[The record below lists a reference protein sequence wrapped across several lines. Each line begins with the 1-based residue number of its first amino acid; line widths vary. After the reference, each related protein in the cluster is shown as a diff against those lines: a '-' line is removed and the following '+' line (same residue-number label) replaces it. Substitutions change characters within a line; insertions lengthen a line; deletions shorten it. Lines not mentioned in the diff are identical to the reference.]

1 MKVSIVIP
9 IYKAE
14 KYLPTCVDSVLGQT
28 YKDLEVILVDDA
40 SPDRCGE
47 ICEEY
52 AKKDSRVRVIHK
64 ENEGVSKA
72 RNAGLAIAT
81 GDYVQF
87 VDSDDYLA
95 EDMTK
100 KLVEQMEQQNVD
112 MVLCGFFEKNL
123 NFERVSKAE
132 EQPGIYTRE
141 QILINIMRNPY
152 SFHYGVL
159 WNKLFKR
166 ELLGKLLF
174 SSDMDFGEDFIFNL
188 HYLAHTEKIT
198 VIAEPLYYYIRYNTD
213 SLMYLQAT
221 GKQEISK
228 YLRYLEKR
236 LLIFHKYRDFYQ
248 EQGLYEEYKNMVNEY
263 LLKVYISEKMEIRR
277 QPLSRADKK
286 KCMRLLEENEDVIRM
301 KKEMDAGYYRKKKL
315 KFILAKCKVI
325 LRDTLVRN

>member
-14 KYLPTCVDSVLGQT
+14 KYLRTCIDSVLGQT

-72 RNAGLAIAT
+72 RNAGLAIAS

-95 EDMTK
+95 EDMTQ
-100 KLVEQMEQQNVD
+100 KLVEQMEQQKVD
-112 MVLCGFFEKNL
+112 LVLCGFFEKNL

-132 EQPGIYTRE
+132 EQPGVYTKE
-141 QILINIMRNPY
+141 QILMNIMRNPY

-188 HYLAHTEKIT
+188 HYLAQTEKIA

-248 EQGLYEEYKNMVNEY
+248 EQGLYAEHKNMVNEY

-277 QPLSRADKK
+277 QPLSRKDKK
-286 KCMRLLEENEDVIRM
+286 KCVRLLEENEDVIHM
-301 KKEMDAGYYRKKKL
+301 KQEMDAGYYRKKKL